1 MPEPRAQTIAV
12 LGGGISGL
20 TAAFTLSRR
29 LPRDQYRIIVAEASS
44 RLGGHVQS
52 ERISVLGED
61 GPRALYEWGLEVFDL
76 LDTKVV
82 VQSSLYVRMTN
93 VASST
98 LFNRPDGV
106 SATNVCVCS
115 KPFRIP

>member
-44 RLGGHVQS
+44 RLGGPGQS

-61 GPRALYEWGLEVFDL
+61 GPRALYEWGPRSIRPVGYKGRRTIEL
-76 LDTKVV
+76 
-82 VQSSLYVRMTN
+82 VR
-93 VASST
+93 S
-98 LFNRPDGV
+98 DD
-106 SATNVCVCS
+106 
-115 KPFRIP
+115 